1 MKTAF
6 NEQVKKRAK
15 GIEREN
21 PANIPEKGNNYKG
34 PENVLSIFQEH
45 GDKYHQSLVRKGEKS
60 RKHISYVCV
69 CVYVLGKGT

>member
-1 MKTAF
+1 MKTVF

-34 PENVLSIFQEH
+34 PEAEMCLAYFRNMETSITRAQ
-45 GDKYHQSLVRKGEKS
+45 
-60 RKHISYVCV
+60 
-69 CVYVLGKGT
+69 